1 MPRLF
6 RSIFHPTSFSG
17 ATDAFA
23 HALRIA
29 VAARGELQLLHVNA
43 PSEAPDFSPFPAI
56 RRTLAGWGML
66 DHDAPHD
73 AITHELGVRVKKELA
88 WDSNPVVAISN
99 ALASVTPDLLVLSV
113 ADRSGAPGLFQN
125 SAAEAIARA
134 ARTMSLCVKRGGGG
148 FVSEQTGGVALKSV
162 LVPVAENVRNAGA
175 IDAVLSLGE
184 LLDIRDLDIH
194 VVHVGDDAPEIPDL
208 PAAGA
213 RFRRHAARGPVVDT
227 ILDMQR
233 SVGAD
238 LICLPVSRHHGL
250 LASLLG
256 STTERVM
263 RRAECPVLL
272 APAG

>member
-6 RSIFHPTSFSG
+6 QSIFHPTSFSG

-43 PSEAPDFSPFPAI
+43 PNEAPDFSPFPAI
-56 RRTLAGWGML
+56 RQTLASWGML
-66 DHDAPHD
+66 DADAPSD
-73 AITHELGVRVKKELA
+73 AITQKLGVRVKKELA

-99 ALASVTPDLLVLSV
+99 ALASVTPDLLVLSI
-113 ADRSGAPGLFQN
+113 ADRSGLPDIFQD
-125 SAAEAIARA
+125 STAEAITRA
-134 ARTMSLCVKRGGGG
+134 ARTVSLCVRRGGGG
-148 FVSEQTGGVALKSV
+148 FVSEQTGEVALKSI
-162 LVPVAENVRNAGA
+162 LAPVVENVRNASA

-184 LLDIRDLDIH
+184 LLEVRDLVIH
-194 VVHVGDDAPEIPDL
+194 VVHVGGETPEIPDL

-213 RFRRHAARGPVVDT
+213 RFRLHAAHGPVVDT

-233 SVGAD
+233 RADAD
-238 LICLPVSRHHGL
+238 LICLPVARHHGL
-250 LASLLG
+250 IASVVG